1 MQKKPEKNS
10 VRSIAQMLDLSAMT
24 VTRAMNGHPGVSEK
38 TRRQV
43 MEAIHRLGYDYR
55 LKSKSLARERKYNIA
70 IHCGNQD
77 IYGDWMM
84 GFFMKLHYLV
94 VKRFHAEGYCCRL
107 VDLDDAPAEGLEIL
121 DDCDG
126 LIVLGKLKN
135 YTARSL
141 RERCSWLKVISVFGS
156 IDDAV
161 TVTPDDFAGGA
172 MAARKLVEFGH
183 SRCVLFSVL
192 DEECYLRRVGGFLTN
207 MRVLAPGSR
216 VEIVEYHTHDTQE
229 AADCEK
235 RRLLDEVLRRT
246 ESRPTAFFAPN
257 SYAAFFLYNHLLT
270 RGYKVPEDFS
280 VIGYDNDSPCGS
292 FPARLSSIGFR
303 LKDIGDQL
311 VRTFKYY
318 DEEIAGTITTVVIG
332 NYYQEGAPVETIARA
347 K

>member
-10 VRSIAQMLDLSAMT
+10 VRSIAQVLGLSAMT

-43 MEAIHRLGYDYR
+43 MEAIHHLGYDYR
-55 LKSKSLARERKYNIA
+55 LKSKSLARERKCNIA

-94 VKRFHAEGYCCRL
+94 VKRFRAEGYYCRL
-107 VDLDDAPAEGLEIL
+107 IDLDDPQSEGLGVL

-135 YTARSL
+135 HTGQSL
-141 RERCSWLKVISVFGS
+141 RERCSWLKIISIFGS
-156 IDDAV
+156 IDDVV

-172 MAARKLVEFGH
+172 MAARKMMEYGH
-183 SRCVLFSVL
+183 SRCVLFTVL
-192 DEECYLRRVGGFLTN
+192 DEDCYLRRAGGFLTN
-207 MRVLAPGSR
+207 MRVLVPDSR
-216 VEIVEYHTHDTQE
+216 VEIVEYHTHDTQN
-229 AADCEK
+229 AADGEK
-235 RRLLDEVLRRT
+235 RRLLDELLQRT
-246 ESRPTAFFAPN
+246 EPLPTAFFAPN

-303 LKDIGDQL
+303 LKDIVDQL
-311 VRTFKYY
+311 VRTFRNY
-318 DEEIAGTITTVVIG
+318 DEEIAATITTVIIA
-332 NYYQEGAPVETIARA
+332 NYYQEGSPVETISRP